1 MLRIR
6 RETDYAIRLLLALAK
21 RGPEAVVPTRELR
34 KEMQIPKQYA
44 ARVVAKLARGGFI
57 KALQGRSGGISLG
70 RPPAEITLKDV
81 ILYFEPIFV
90 ISKCVENPA
99 SCPFGDTCPVR
110 GRWCYLQE
118 LLLKEL
124 EKITIAELAAEPF
137 PSKI

>member
-1 MLRIR
+1 MVRIR

-21 RGPEAVVPTRELR
+21 RGPEAVVPTRELQE
-34 KEMQIPKQYA
+34 EMQIPKQYA
-44 ARVVAKLARGGFI
+44 ARVVAKLVHGGFI

-70 RPPAEITLKDV
+70 RPAAEISLKDI
-81 ILYFEPIFV
+81 ILHFEPIFV

-110 GRWCYLQE
+110 GHWCYLQS

-124 EKITIAELAAEPF
+124 EKITIAKLAAEPF